1 MRRSMTGVLLA
12 VLLVAVPTMA
22 LAQKPVEVTIAH
34 FADLTGPIA
43 SAAVPVDHGLQDYLH
58 WAQEEGHDP
67 IPGLKVKLVWED
79 TAYSADRYVP
89 TYKKF
94 KDAGAV
100 LLINESSTANS
111 VLGELVRADR
121 IPMISPG
128 TGYMPGFFPRDI
140 SHKGSSYIFFDRPP
154 YPDFFAAIA
163 THFLGPWKASG
174 SPGKPKAMF
183 ITWDTPYGRGPVEL
197 GTLWAESVGFEMLP
211 PQLFPSGTTDLT
223 QQLLKAQELGAN
235 FIYMNSLE
243 GHFSMLLKGA
253 RRLGMPFGVGAGKV
267 MFGGGSECHNDD
279 LLRLAGEA
287 AEGVWAVSSYP
298 NWDEDLKAV
307 KWAKEVQTR
316 NRGKVDPRGN
326 YFMGF
331 GFSRL
336 SWETLKQTAKKYGPD
351 KVNRENIMRTL
362 TEIRGLDM
370 WGAAPAFT
378 YGPNERRPFRAMNVH
393 AVKGGKWVRLATV
406 ETPWITP
413 PAEEAGLPGWRPGS
427 K

>member
-1 MRRSMTGVLLA
+1 MRRSMSGVLLA
-12 VLLVAVPTMA
+12 VLLVAAPSMA

-43 SAAVPVDHGLQDYLH
+43 SAAVPLDHGLRDYLH
-58 WAQEEGHDP
+58 WAQEEGNDP
-67 IPGLKVKLVWED
+67 IPGLKVNLVWED

-140 SHKGSSYIFFDRPP
+140 SRKGSSYIFFDRPP

-163 THFLGPWKASG
+163 THFLGQWKASG
-174 SPGKPKAMF
+174 SQGKPKAMF

-197 GTLWAESVGFEMLP
+197 GTVWAESVGFEMLP

-223 QQLLKAQELGAN
+223 QQLLKAKELGAN

-243 GHFSMLLKGA
+243 GHFSMLVKGA
-253 RRLGMPFGVGAGKV
+253 RRLGMPFGVGPGKV
-267 MFGGGSECHNDD
+267 MFAGGSECHNDD

-331 GFSRL
+331 SFSRL
-336 SWETLKQTAKKYGPD
+336 AWETLKQTAKKYGPD
-351 KVNRENIMRTL
+351 KVNRENITRTL
-362 TEIRGLDM
+362 MEIRGLDM

-413 PAEEAGLPGWRPGS
+413 PAEEAALPGWRPGP

>member
-1 MRRSMTGVLLA
+1 MRRSISGVLLA
-12 VLLVAVPTMA
+12 GLLVAVPTVA
-22 LAQKPVEVTIAH
+22 LAQKSVEVTIAH

-43 SAAVPVDHGLQDYLH
+43 SAAVPLDHGLRDYLR
-58 WAQEEGHDP
+58 WAQEEGNDP
-67 IPGLKVKLVWED
+67 IPGLKVNLVWED

-128 TGYMPGFFPRDI
+128 TGYIPGFFPRDI
-140 SHKGSSYIFFDRPP
+140 SQKGSSYIFFDRPP

-163 THFLGPWKASG
+163 THFLGQWKASG

-197 GTLWAESVGFEMLP
+197 GTVWAESVGFEMLP

-253 RRLGMPFGVGAGKV
+253 RRLGMPFGVGPGKV

-316 NRGKVDPRGN
+316 NRGKVEPRGN

-331 GFSRL
+331 SFSRL
-336 SWETLKQTAKKYGPD
+336 AWETLKQTAKKYGPD
-351 KVNRENIMRTL
+351 KVNRENITRTL
-362 TEIRGLDM
+362 MEIRGLDM

-413 PAEEAGLPGWRPGS
+413 AAEESNLPGWRPGR

>member
-1 MRRSMTGVLLA
+1 MKRSMSGVLLA
-12 VLLVAVPTMA
+12 GLLVAVPTVA

-43 SAAVPVDHGLQDYLH
+43 SAAVPLDHGLRDYLR
-58 WAQEEGHDP
+58 WAQEEGNDP
-67 IPGLKVKLVWED
+67 IPGLKVNLVWED

-128 TGYMPGFFPRDI
+128 TGYIPGFFPRDI
-140 SHKGSSYIFFDRPP
+140 SQKGSSYIFFDRPP
-154 YPDFFAAIA
+154 YPDFFGAIA
-163 THFLGPWKASG
+163 THFLGQWKASG

-197 GTLWAESVGFEMLP
+197 GTVWAESVGFEMLP

-253 RRLGMPFGVGAGKV
+253 RRLGMPFGVGPGKV

-316 NRGKVDPRGN
+316 NRGKVEPRGN

-331 GFSRL
+331 SFSRL
-336 SWETLKQTAKKYGPD
+336 AWETLKQAAKKYGPD
-351 KVNRENIMRTL
+351 KVNRENITRTL
-362 TEIRGLDM
+362 MEIRGLDM

-413 PAEEAGLPGWRPGS
+413 PAEESGLPGWRPGR